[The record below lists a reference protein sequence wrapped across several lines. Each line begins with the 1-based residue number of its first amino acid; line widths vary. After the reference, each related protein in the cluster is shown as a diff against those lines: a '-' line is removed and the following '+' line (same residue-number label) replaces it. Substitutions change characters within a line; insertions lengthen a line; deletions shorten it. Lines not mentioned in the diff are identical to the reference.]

1 MLPDYIFLK
10 IMRLNAIAC
19 VLQVCFY
26 FFFFFDIP
34 ASDKAIAI
42 PCFVDLTIL
51 PLLPEWSVPFL
62 NSLMTLPTL
71 ASLAFFVVGFF
82 IFNPKK
88 IPHEEGLEGDYGEV
102 ETETIDAPIPTPEL
116 YHK

>member
-1 MLPDYIFLK
+1 
-10 IMRLNAIAC
+10 
-19 VLQVCFY
+19 
-26 FFFFFDIP
+26 
-34 ASDKAIAI
+34 
-42 PCFVDLTIL
+42 
-51 PLLPEWSVPFL
+51 
-62 NSLMTLPTL
+62 MTLPTL